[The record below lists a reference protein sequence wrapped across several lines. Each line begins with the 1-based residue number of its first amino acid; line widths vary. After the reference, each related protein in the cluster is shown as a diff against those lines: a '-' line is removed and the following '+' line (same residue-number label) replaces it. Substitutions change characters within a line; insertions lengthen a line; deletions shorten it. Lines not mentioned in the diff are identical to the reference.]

1 MNEQY
6 EVLIVGCGPC
16 GIGAAL
22 KLKDAGVKF
31 AMIER
36 STPGGKV
43 NIAPRVDNYPGFQK
57 ISGPNLA
64 YALFERVLK
73 ANIEVRGEDTES
85 LIKVDDYFYLKTDLF
100 SFMIRRP
107 SISTLSPYTT
117 LCCSH

>member
-73 ANIEVRGEDTES
+73 ANIEVRGEDAES
-85 LIKVDDYFYLKTDLF
+85 LIKVDDYFYLKTDQDTYKTRAVLIA
-100 SFMIRRP
+100 S
-107 SISTLSPYTT
+107 
-117 LCCSH
+117 